1 MEIKTFKE
9 LVNRLLISNGFS
21 RKGSFYFLYF
31 KEITIVIGLQ
41 KSNFAKGYY
50 INIGYI
56 ITALNTSLT
65 KPRGF
70 DGDVR
75 TRFSILE
82 NDKSVDLFD
91 LEVLSELDA
100 VKVMEQL
107 EKNIIEYIAPV
118 TSLEGLKNLLKLRPV
133 MLYQTKLEAKQLLGF
148 E

>member
-9 LVNRLLISNGFS
+9 LVNRLLVSNGFS

-56 ITALNTSLT
+56 ITALNTSLV
-65 KPRGF
+65 KPKGF

-75 TRFSILE
+75 ARFNIVE
-82 NDKSVDLFD
+82 NDKIVDLFD
-91 LEVLSELDA
+91 LEVLTEMDT

-107 EKNIIEYIAPV
+107 EKNIIQYIVPV
-118 TSLEGLKNLLKLRPV
+118 SSLEGLKALLKITPV